1 MSGRADRGRI
11 SVGRRGEEAACAY
24 LAERGY
30 RILDRNWRCRLGEI
44 DIVAE
49 QGGIIVFVEVRT
61 RTGSRFG
68 TGAESVGMR
77 KQRRLRAVSA
87 AYLAWHGWS
96 MREVRFDVI
105 AIEADPAAETLV
117 VEHIAGAF

>member
-1 MSGRADRGRI
+1 MSGRSARDRS

-49 QGGIIVFVEVRT
+49 RGDIVVFVEVRT
-61 RTGSRFG
+61 RTGTRFG
-68 TGAESVGMR
+68 TGAESVDWR

-87 AYLAWHGWS
+87 AYLARRGWS

-105 AIEADPAAETLV
+105 SMDGDPAAGTLV
-117 VEHIAGAF
+117 LEHFAGAF